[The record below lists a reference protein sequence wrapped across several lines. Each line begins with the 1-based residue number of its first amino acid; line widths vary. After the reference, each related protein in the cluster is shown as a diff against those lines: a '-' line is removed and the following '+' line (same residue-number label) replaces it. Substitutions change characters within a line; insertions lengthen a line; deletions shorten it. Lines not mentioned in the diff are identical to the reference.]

1 MLLIFPIA
9 YIVSFI
15 ISLWGVYKKRGED
28 LFVFVIIGLPIYNS
42 SLSIAY
48 SYHLKDWIPFLQSF
62 KELLILFALATL
74 IWNYKKKVSFHT
86 LDYWIAGFLIY
97 TAVYIILPLG
107 HYSIIEKLVA
117 IKSLSFFTIIYFTGR
132 CIDTDKINFKNI
144 FYSVGIL
151 TIAAALLLIIEVLTY
166 THFQS
171 ISGFTAFNTEFFG
184 LDSGGNY
191 NLGWTFERENGFKR
205 FASFFANPLEFSTS
219 MLVTVSMVLSMYTQS
234 NNSLK
239 PNKFGWIVM
248 AATFFSV
255 IMALSRAS
263 LLSYTL
269 LIYCYA
275 LLTKRKEIQYFI
287 YLMLLLAVA
296 YLLYLMKDSNIYDYI
311 INVIQLNDSSS
322 IGHLLEWVEGVES
335 IIAHPLGIGLGES
348 GKVAAALQ
356 NNVGGEN
363 QLIIVGVQTGI
374 ISLIIYITIYIM
386 IIKNA
391 MQYYSVVFGKLKT
404 LTLTLVLMK
413 IAFIFPMLTSNFD
426 SNSYISFLIWLL
438 TGIWISMIQK
448 EIEIKNAHAA
458 IL

>member
-9 YIVSFI
+9 YIVSFFI
-15 ISLWGVYKKRGED
+15 ALWGVYKKRGED

-48 SYHLKDWIPFLQSF
+48 SYHLKDWIPLLQSF
-62 KELLILFALATL
+62 KELLVLFALATL
-74 IWNYKKKVSFHT
+74 IWNYKKKISFHS

-97 TAVYIILPLG
+97 TSIYVVLPLG

-132 CIDTDKINFKNI
+132 CIDTDKINLKNI

-151 TIAAALLLIIEVLTY
+151 TIAAALLLIIEVVTY

-171 ISGFTAFNTEFFG
+171 ITGFAAFNTEFFG
-184 LDSGGNY
+184 LDNTSTY
-191 NLGWTFERENGFKR
+191 DLGWTFERENGFKR

-219 MLVTVSMVLSMYTQS
+219 MLVTVSMVLSIYTQKD
-234 NNSLK
+234 NALK

-248 AATFFSV
+248 AATFISV

-263 LLSYTL
+263 LISYTL
-269 LIYCYA
+269 LVYCYA
-275 LLTKRKEIQYFI
+275 LLTKRKEIQYII
-287 YLMLLLAVA
+287 YGLIILSIG
-296 YLLYLMKDSNIYDYI
+296 YLLYLMIDSSIYDYMI
-311 INVIQLNDSSS
+311 SVIQLNDSSS
-322 IGHLLEWVEGVES
+322 IGHILEWVEGVES
-335 IIAHPLGIGLGES
+335 MIAHPLGIGLGES

-374 ISLIIYITIYIM
+374 ISLVIYITIYIM
-386 IIKNA
+386 IINNA
-391 MQYYSVVFGKLKT
+391 IQYYPIVFGKLKT

-448 EIEIKNAHAA
+448 EIELTNLHEA
-458 IL
+458 IA